1 MNLSLALLLLNLVF
15 IAGAQLRPPSLACTS
30 VAAVVSSGRQFESS
44 WGDICYMPDINQY
57 RKYSLKSSKIQ
68 NGVWFNCL
76 PQLHYLV
83 VAAFAWML
91 VEAANMYQLL
101 ITVFASSETHF
112 MAKRV
117 VAAWGEYTFC
127 R

>member
-1 MNLSLALLLLNLVF
+1 MVL
-15 IAGAQLRPPSLACTS
+15 
-30 VAAVVSSGRQFESS
+30 
-44 WGDICYMPDINQY
+44 
-57 RKYSLKSSKIQ
+57 KIQ
-68 NGVWFNCL
+68 TGILYNCL

-117 VAAWGEYTFC
+117 VAAWGEYAAFLLFQLVFYLLIYFSGLPAISNP
-127 R
+127 